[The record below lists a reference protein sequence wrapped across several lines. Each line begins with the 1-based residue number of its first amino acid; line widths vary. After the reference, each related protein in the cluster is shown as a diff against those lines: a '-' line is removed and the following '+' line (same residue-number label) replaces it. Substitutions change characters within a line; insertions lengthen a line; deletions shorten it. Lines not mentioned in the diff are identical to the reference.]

1 MGSKGDALRQRI
13 VAAADELFYKKG
25 YENTSFRDI
34 SDEVNISRG
43 NFYYHF
49 KSKDEILN
57 AVIDARI
64 SAFESM
70 LKAWDKKI
78 IDPKKRL
85 YYFIDMLSR
94 NEDEI
99 TSYGCPVGGL
109 CTELAK
115 TSHAMQGDANRM
127 FIVFCDWIVTQLKL
141 LGIKNNTKQVALH
154 LLVLAQG
161 AVTIS
166 NAFEDKRFLQQEVKR
181 AKQWLDAEIPKYSR
195 DE

>member
-13 VAAADELFYKKG
+13 VTAADELFYQKG

-57 AVIDARI
+57 AVIDARLL
-64 SAFESM
+64 AFESM

-78 IDPKKRL
+78 TDPKKRL
-85 YYFIDMLSR
+85 YYYIDMLSR

-99 TSYGCPVGGL
+99 ISYGCPVGGL
-109 CTELAK
+109 CNELAK
-115 TSHAMQGDANRM
+115 ISHVMQGDANKM
-127 FIVFCDWIVTQLKL
+127 FTIFRDWIVTQLKL
-141 LGIKNNTKQVALH
+141 LGVNNTKQIAMH

-161 AVTIS
+161 TVTIA
-166 NAFEDKRFLQQEVKR
+166 NVFEDKRFLQQEAKR
-181 AKQWLDAEIPKYSR
+181 AKQWLDAEILKSS
-195 DE
+195 